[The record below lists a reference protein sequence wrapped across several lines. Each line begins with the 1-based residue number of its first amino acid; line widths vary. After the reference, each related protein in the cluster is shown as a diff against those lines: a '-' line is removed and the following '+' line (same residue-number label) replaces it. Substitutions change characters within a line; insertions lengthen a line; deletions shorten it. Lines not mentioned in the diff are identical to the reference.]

1 MNARPVDAEIL
12 RRHFVAIATCEY
24 DDTGLKPLP
33 GAVDEVA
40 ALSKW
45 LCDETLGAR
54 RFAVQYPQLARNPTK
69 QQIRDALEDP
79 EPTRRW
85 RRTDAAVLFV
95 SGHGIDNGNAHFIML
110 KDSDTSR
117 PLATAV
123 KTADVVGWL
132 TETKIDH
139 LLVIMDMC
147 YAGQAAIDTV
157 RLSVQFPDT
166 WLVLATATKEPA
178 RTGVLTSAVR
188 QFLDKLNSPDG
199 TGQQFNHGPYLRVD
213 DFLGEIQVSLKAA
226 SQRLAILQQ
235 GLPDLKGTSFCLPN
249 PLYRA
254 EDDVPVTASRRD
266 LALLAADLDAHWG
279 PRARGVTDTSDPGW
293 LFTGRVQLMRHLIQA
308 TTGKPGTLLVTG
320 RAGSGK
326 SAALARLV
334 TLSDP
339 GFVDRYAQRV
349 EAISD
354 DLKPAIGAVDVAV
367 LATGKTAAE
376 VMAQICRALGA
387 LPAGGSAPNLE
398 DGKNAW
404 RQWIQARDEP
414 VTIVLDAL
422 DEASHPGEVL
432 TGVLQELQPSDP
444 AERRVRLLVG
454 VRSPGGTGQPS
465 AAGATAAKQRPLA
478 DLAEGVLTPAERL
491 RVDEAPW
498 WNRGDVVDYVVSL
511 LLAPAGSPYRTGNS
525 TGAKVIGEVLADA
538 AGTSYLV
545 ARIAAA
551 ALAQRTEVIDPDDP
565 GWRTAINDGV
575 LGVFRDDLHKTLPDP
590 DDRERAV
597 HLLRAVAF
605 AYGRGLPWRTIWP
618 LVANA
623 VADDPARYQA
633 GEARSYGDYDIAWL
647 LGNRIGAYLVTDQED
662 DITVYRLFHD
672 DLRTTLRERW
682 LDLLEEPAT

>member
-1 MNARPVDAEIL
+1 M
-12 RRHFVAIATCEY
+12 
-24 DDTGLKPLP
+24 
-33 GAVDEVA
+33 
-40 ALSKW
+40 
-45 LCDETLGAR
+45 
-54 RFAVQYPQLARNPTK
+54 
-69 QQIRDALEDP
+69 
-79 EPTRRW
+79 
-85 RRTDAAVLFV
+85 
-95 SGHGIDNGNAHFIML
+95 
-110 KDSDTSR
+110 
-117 PLATAV
+117 
-123 KTADVVGWL
+123 
-132 TETKIDH
+132 
-139 LLVIMDMC
+139 
-147 YAGQAAIDTV
+147 
-157 RLSVQFPDT
+157 
-166 WLVLATATKEPA
+166 
-178 RTGVLTSAVR
+178 
-188 QFLDKLNSPDG
+188 
-199 TGQQFNHGPYLRVD
+199 
-213 DFLGEIQVSLKAA
+213 
-226 SQRLAILQQ
+226 
-235 GLPDLKGTSFCLPN
+235 
-249 PLYRA
+249 
-254 EDDVPVTASRRD
+254 
-266 LALLAADLDAHWG
+266 
-279 PRARGVTDTSDPGW
+279 TDTSDPGW

-511 LLAPAGSPYRTGNS
+511 LLAGVS
-525 TGAKVIGEVLADA
+525 
-538 AGTSYLV
+538 
-545 ARIAAA
+545 
-551 ALAQRTEVIDPDDP
+551 DDHGRLTP
-565 GWRTAINDGV
+565 VW
-575 LGVFRDDLHKTLPDP
+575 LPP
-590 DDRERAV
+590 
-597 HLLRAVAF
+597 
-605 AYGRGLPWRTIWP
+605 
-618 LVANA
+618 
-623 VADDPARYQA
+623 
-633 GEARSYGDYDIAWL
+633 
-647 LGNRIGAYLVTDQED
+647 
-662 DITVYRLFHD
+662 
-672 DLRTTLRERW
+672 
-682 LDLLEEPAT
+682 

>member
-226 SQRLAILQQ
+226 SQRSCNRGFLIS
-235 GLPDLKGTSFCLPN
+235 KG
-249 PLYRA
+249 
-254 EDDVPVTASRRD
+254 PVSACRIRCT
-266 LALLAADLDAHWG
+266 G
-279 PRARGVTDTSDPGW
+279 PRMTS
-293 LFTGRVQLMRHLIQA
+293 
-308 TTGKPGTLLVTG
+308 
-320 RAGSGK
+320 
-326 SAALARLV
+326 
-334 TLSDP
+334 
-339 GFVDRYAQRV
+339 
-349 EAISD
+349 
-354 DLKPAIGAVDVAV
+354 
-367 LATGKTAAE
+367 
-376 VMAQICRALGA
+376 
-387 LPAGGSAPNLE
+387 
-398 DGKNAW
+398 
-404 RQWIQARDEP
+404 
-414 VTIVLDAL
+414 
-422 DEASHPGEVL
+422 
-432 TGVLQELQPSDP
+432 
-444 AERRVRLLVG
+444 
-454 VRSPGGTGQPS
+454 RSPPPD
-465 AAGATAAKQRPLA
+465 ATSRCSQLI
-478 DLAEGVLTPAERL
+478 
-491 RVDEAPW
+491 W
-498 WNRGDVVDYVVSL
+498 M
-511 LLAPAGSPYRTGNS
+511 RTGARAP
-525 TGAKVIGEVLADA
+525 GA
-538 AGTSYLV
+538 
-545 ARIAAA
+545 
-551 ALAQRTEVIDPDDP
+551 
-565 GWRTAINDGV
+565 
-575 LGVFRDDLHKTLPDP
+575 
-590 DDRERAV
+590 
-597 HLLRAVAF
+597 
-605 AYGRGLPWRTIWP
+605 
-618 LVANA
+618 
-623 VADDPARYQA
+623 
-633 GEARSYGDYDIAWL
+633 
-647 LGNRIGAYLVTDQED
+647 
-662 DITVYRLFHD
+662 
-672 DLRTTLRERW
+672 
-682 LDLLEEPAT
+682 